1 MVTLIPG
8 LPLAG
13 ATLMLLC
20 GRRLPRALING
31 ICCGTVGVSFVLA
44 AIVAYEFRRS
54 GQPFVEHQFATWI
67 PGIGAGWGFYIDAL
81 SALMM
86 LIVTGVGFLI
96 HLYSTGYMAQD
107 SGYYR
112 YFGYLNLFVFF
123 MLLLVM
129 SNNYGLT
136 FAGWEGVGL
145 ASYLLIGFYF
155 DRKSAGDAA
164 NKAFLMNRVGD
175 CGYLLAMF
183 VLIAA
188 AGSLRYVEVFA
199 AANAKWA
206 TSVAILLFM
215 AACGKSAQFPLF
227 TWLPD
232 AMEGPTPVSALIHA
246 ATMVTA
252 GVYIIARSEAIF
264 ALAPAVP
271 PVIAAIGA
279 VTAILAAT
287 TAMVQY
293 DIKRVLAYSTVS
305 QLGLMFIS
313 LGVGAYWTAVFH
325 LFTHAFFKALLFLGA
340 GAVIHSLDG
349 EQDMRKMGGLK
360 QNLPFAFW
368 SMVIGTLAIA
378 GVPGLAGFMSKD
390 AILWEAFRNSAA
402 LWALGLLTSLLTA
415 FYMWRLV
422 RLTFLGEPN
431 HVEAHGLPL
440 SMRIPMMILA
450 FGSIFAGW
458 VPLTGGGQPHTDY
471 REYVLMAV
479 ATAAALTGIYLAHRR
494 VRLLSPF
501 YFLFRQRW
509 YVDEVLFGLFARGL
523 GRGGGSILEALDRR
537 VIDGAV
543 DGAGALARAL
553 SRLTMFWDAWIVD
566 GVVRLSGRIVQASS
580 FPVRVLQTGSMQ
592 AYALMFLAGVAA
604 FLGWAMTQ

>member
-1 MVTLIPG
+1 MVILIPG
-8 LPLAG
+8 LPLIG
-13 ATLMLLC
+13 AALMLFF
-20 GRRLPRALING
+20 GRKLPRALINA
-31 ICCGTVGVSFVLA
+31 ICCGTVGAAFILA
-44 AIVAYEFRRS
+44 AALAFEFRTS
-54 GQPFVEHQFATWI
+54 GQPFFEYQFATWI
-67 PGIGAGWGFYIDAL
+67 PGVGATWGFYIDAL
-81 SALMM
+81 SSLMM

-96 HLYSTGYMAQD
+96 HLYSTGYMAHD
-107 SGYYR
+107 RGYHR

-129 SNNYGLT
+129 SNNYALT

-183 VLIAA
+183 ILVATV
-188 AGSLRYVEVFA
+188 GSLRYVDVFEG
-199 AANAKWA
+199 ANAKWA
-206 TSVAILLFM
+206 TSVAILLFG

-264 ALAPAVP
+264 ALAPTVP

-368 SMVIGTLAIA
+368 TMVIGTLAIA
-378 GVPGLAGFMSKD
+378 GIPGLAGFMSKD

-440 SMRIPMMILA
+440 SMRIPLFVLA

-458 VPLTGGGQPHTDY
+458 VPLTGGGDSHTDY
-471 REYVLMAV
+471 REYILMAM
-479 ATAAALTGIYLAHRR
+479 ATATALLGIYAAHRR
-494 VRLLSPF
+494 IRLLSPF

-509 YVDEVLFGLFARGL
+509 YVDEVLFGLFARGVA
-523 GRGGGSILEALDRR
+523 RGGGRGLTAIDNR

-543 DGAGALARAL
+543 DGTGTLARAL
-553 SRLTMFWDAWIVD
+553 SRGTMFWDTWIID
-566 GVVRLSGRIVQASS
+566 GAVRLSGRLVRATA
-580 FPVRVLQTGSMQ
+580 FPARLVQTGSVQ

-604 FLGWAMTQ
+604 LLGWAITQ